1 MKPLRALLAALAA
14 LAVFAALLLPR
25 DALAI
30 GTVKVEDTSPQEI
43 DGRWKL
49 KFTID
54 YGSIPHLAH
63 MQMIF
68 SFEQTSVTERSLTD
82 QSPKNPIERRIPM
95 QNQTPTNL
103 DMDVGFSDASGK
115 KFKITKFDFV
125 IRRDKGFEAGEYT
138 LTIKSE
144 GKTVGSPLKLTLKG
158 ENPVIDRRAISFVG
172 GGGDKKKDPPKEQPK
187 EDPKP
192 DAPKE
197 DPPKGDG
204 QQAGTGDGQPE
215 PVKPKQGGCGC
226 TVPGGSSPA
235 GAAAALAGIAL
246 LARRRR
252 RAA

>member
-1 MKPLRALLAALAA
+1 
-14 LAVFAALLLPR
+14 
-25 DALAI
+25 
-30 GTVKVEDTSPQEI
+30 
-43 DGRWKL
+43 
-49 KFTID
+49 
-54 YGSIPHLAH
+54 
-63 MQMIF
+63 
-68 SFEQTSVTERSLTD
+68 
-82 QSPKNPIERRIPM
+82 M

-144 GKTVGSPLKLTLKG
+144 GKTVGQPLKLTLKG

-172 GGGDKKKDPPKEQPK
+172 GGDKKKDPPKPDAPK

-204 QQAGTGDGQPE
+204 TGDGQPE
-215 PVKPKQGGCGC
+215 PAKPKQGGCGC
-226 TVPGGSSPA
+226 TVPEGSSPV
-235 GAAAALAGIAL
+235 GAVAVLVGFAL